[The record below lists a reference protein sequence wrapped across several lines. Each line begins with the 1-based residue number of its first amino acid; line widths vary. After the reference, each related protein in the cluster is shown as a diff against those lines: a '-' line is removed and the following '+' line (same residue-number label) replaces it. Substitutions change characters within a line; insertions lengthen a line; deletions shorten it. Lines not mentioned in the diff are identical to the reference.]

1 MKSRPNRSAE
11 LPWTGERY
19 VPELEGEIRLEHVH
33 RYLLAREITQGKD
46 VLDIAC
52 GEGYGSNLLAEVA
65 NSVIGVDISPETID
79 HAQSIYQKKNLDF
92 KVGSCAQIP
101 LADASVDLVVSFE
114 TIEHHNEH
122 EQMMREIK
130 RTLRP
135 GGLLILSTPNKRE
148 YTDASGQRNQFHV
161 KELYREDLEKLLRA
175 SFKNVALYGQRV
187 QTGSYSAP
195 LSPEICPA
203 FKTFS
208 ESAEKSKNQEGILR
222 PLYLIAL
229 SSDEALPILS
239 AGLLEGENALTSKD
253 AIIQKLTKDFESR
266 SQWAQSLDKEIESSR
281 ASYQKL
287 QSEFL
292 ERTEWAER
300 LDAELAALRE
310 KLSASEEELRK
321 RGEQGHL
328 LEQELEKSRN
338 LYQQLRHEYIELNK
352 DFESRS
358 QWAQSLDKEIES
370 SRASYQKLQSEFLER
385 TEWAERLDAELAAL
399 REKLSASEEE
409 LRKRGEQGHLLE
421 QELEKSRNLYQQLR
435 HEYIELN
442 KDFESRSQWAQSLDK
457 EIESSRASYQ
467 KLQSEFLER
476 TEWAKRLDE
485 ELKSIQGSTSWK
497 LTCPLRYCGC
507 KMRELGKRAAEGFHF
522 LSKKLYH
529 KLPFSP
535 RIKWRLRRLFYQLT
549 RGNEP
554 PHISQATPVVE
565 MPKDFSD
572 LKFTPLFLR
581 ASQNPAVTIV
591 IPVYNNCEYTFQCLK
606 SIAENTTDIDYEVLV
621 VDDCSTDR
629 TREMLAVVSTAQ
641 VLRNK
646 KNSGFLFSCNSGAK
660 KARGEYIVFLNN
672 DTVVTPRWLEEL
684 LETFKAHPEAGL
696 VGSKLLYPDG
706 RLQEAGGIIWRDASG
721 WNYGR
726 LDDPQKPEYN
736 YLREVDYCSGA
747 CVMVP
752 KKLFMDLGGFD
763 KRYAP
768 AYAEDADLA
777 FQIRQAGRKVFY
789 QPLSQIIHF
798 EGISS
803 GTDLS
808 SGVKK
813 YQLINQ
819 EKFQKKWASVLQKH
833 RPNGENPDFEKER
846 SVQKRILVIDACTLT
861 PDQDAGSLTVFNHL
875 KIFQSLGYKVAFI
888 PNNLVYIDRYTA
900 DIQRMGVE
908 CLYQPYIGSIEA
920 HLRKHGPN
928 YDAVMLC
935 RPYVADAHI
944 DAVRKHCPKATVIFD
959 TEDLHFIREQRHAEL
974 EKNQEL
980 DQRAAATK
988 KQELLVA
995 AKADYTI
1002 VVNPLERD
1010 VLLAENPALN
1020 VAVIQPP
1027 REIYGTDVPFD
1038 DRNGIVF
1045 IGGFQHTPNVD
1056 AALYFVKDI
1065 LPHVRARLGN
1075 VKFYVIGS
1083 RPTEAILSLAS
1094 ENIIVTGYVSDL
1106 EPYFKRCR
1114 VSVAPIRYGAGI
1126 KCKIL
1131 TSLSHGVPVVAT
1143 SLACEGMGL
1152 EHGNEVLIADEPED
1166 FAEELEAL
1174 YSHRELWQRISKN
1187 GLDAMQRQ
1195 YSFEA
1200 ARETFKRLLTER
1212 NAPVAA

>member
-253 AIIQKLTKDFESR
+253 AIIQKLT
-266 SQWAQSLDKEIESSR
+266 
-281 ASYQKL
+281 
-287 QSEFL
+287 
-292 ERTEWAER
+292 
-300 LDAELAALRE
+300 
-310 KLSASEEELRK
+310 
-321 RGEQGHL
+321 
-328 LEQELEKSRN
+328 
-338 LYQQLRHEYIELNK
+338 K